1 MLMVD
6 LLSTARLERYSGILW
21 GLLLF
26 TLPITSF
33 RYLPS
38 FFGSTTVSPLA
49 LYPLAFLFPML
60 LILAWRARRV
70 QIPRISAPLLAF
82 LLVALAA
89 TLTGFLYAPL
99 NLRGQSFTGRAM
111 RAWFSVA
118 VGLTFFLSAFWMNRS
133 HGDLKRSLKWLYA
146 GLVATI
152 IWGAVQILAFNT
164 TILDEA
170 LVENIQRGFS
180 VRGLS
185 NNNRISAFAF
195 EPSWLAD
202 QIVIF
207 YFPWLFSAVLSGY
220 RLTRHRWLEPLLL
233 IFATVLLMFTFSRGG
248 VLIAL
253 IVSAVVVLITGH
265 TWLGGLWGWMLSPLQ
280 NTSSSMQSR
289 SLTGLLRIALLVVIL
304 VSLAGAGFVFS
315 QNPYFSS
322 FLEYNTAADLYEYV
336 INVSAG
342 SRLAYA
348 VSGLNIFADYPWMG
362 VGLGASNLYLYNYLP
377 DWALTD
383 LPEINRRLSPDS
395 NTLSNTKNLYV
406 RLLSEV
412 GIFGFWFFA
421 AFYLSL
427 LAEVRALFIS
437 TKSNLRH
444 IAIAGLFLWLAVALR
459 NFTQDSLTFPIMW
472 VGFGIIL
479 GLAQSNRS

>member
-1 MLMVD
+1 
-6 LLSTARLERYSGILW
+6 
-21 GLLLF
+21 
-26 TLPITSF
+26 
-33 RYLPS
+33 
-38 FFGSTTVSPLA
+38 
-49 LYPLAFLFPML
+49 
-60 LILAWRARRV
+60 
-70 QIPRISAPLLAF
+70 
-82 LLVALAA
+82 
-89 TLTGFLYAPL
+89 
-99 NLRGQSFTGRAM
+99 
-111 RAWFSVA
+111 
-118 VGLTFFLSAFWMNRS
+118 
-133 HGDLKRSLKWLYA
+133 
-146 GLVATI
+146 
-152 IWGAVQILAFNT
+152 LAFNT
-164 TILDEA
+164 AILDQA

-207 YFPWLFSAVLSGY
+207 YFPWLFSALLSGY

-233 IFATVLLMFTFSRGG
+233 IFAAVLLMFTFSRGG

-253 IVSAVVVLITGH
+253 IISAIVVLITGR
-265 TWLGGLWGWMLSPLQ
+265 TWLSGLWGWMLSPLQ
-280 NTSSSMQSR
+280 KTSSSTQSR
-289 SLTGLLRIALLVVIL
+289 SLAGLLRIALLVVIL

-322 FLEYNTAADLYEYV
+322 FLEYDTAADLYEYV

-437 TKSNLRH
+437 AKPKLRH
-444 IAIAGLFLWLAVALR
+444 IAIAGLFIWLAVALR